1 MTKRNFWLWF
11 EKISSGS
18 ATVPKLF
25 LILIPGSG
33 DAIYMR
39 ISSHGFHC
47 SLAHQAT
54 ISTDF
59 VQSCF
64 ACKIFLDSLNII
76 YIFFEK
82 CGLSQRL
89 LGLVSRQGSAWFKI
103 WLVTGYHW
111 LQEFCSQGAYRL
123 PLVTL
128 ILVSGWLPVTTGY
141 QNFRIRVVTGYYWLP
156 LVTNFLTEAYVT

>member
-1 MTKRNFWLWF
+1 MINIKKKKIESTRLDPNSVQKKIGSTRLDQKPKRKKLDQLDLIQIKDKKLDQHDFIKIQK
-11 EKISSGS
+11 EKIGSIGSHWIRMS

-54 ISTDF
+54 ISADF

-64 ACKIFLDSLNII
+64 ACKIFLDGLNIK
-76 YIFFEK
+76 YINQINNMI
-82 CGLSQRL
+82 LSR
-89 LGLVSRQGSAWFKI
+89 
-103 WLVTGYHW
+103 
-111 LQEFCSQGAYRL
+111 
-123 PLVTL
+123 
-128 ILVSGWLPVTTGY
+128 
-141 QNFRIRVVTGYYWLP
+141 NF
-156 LVTNFLTEAYVT
+156 NHF